1 MVPRLKGAITALI
14 TPMKESGKVDYAGWE
29 RLLDYQIG
37 EGIHGLLP
45 LGTTGETPTLEE
57 SEEEELIR
65 IAVKK
70 VKGRLPLI
78 IGTGSNDTA
87 YMLKYTKRA
96 RDMGADAALVV
107 TPYYNKPNDSG
118 LIRHFEAAG
127 ELDIPIIIYNIAGR
141 TGRNIPTALME
152 KLARI
157 PNIIGVK
164 EASGD
169 INQMG
174 EVIKNIKIPAQ
185 GEGRDFLVLS
195 GDDGLTLPLLSLGG
209 DGVISVISNLVP
221 GKVAAL
227 TEACLNGNFEKG
239 RELHYA
245 LLPLIKAAFIETNPV
260 PIKAAMGWAGLPAGP
275 ARLPLGPLEKKN
287 ETPLLEALE
296 GLGISRSERSAAG
309 GEFFIQHLDP
319 KKQGEHKKD
328 KGE

>member
-1 MVPRLKGAITALI
+1 MVPIPRGAFTALI
-14 TPMKESGKVDYAGWE
+14 TPMTEAGTVDYAGWE

-45 LGTTGETPTLEE
+45 LGTTGETPTLEDE
-57 SEEEELIR
+57 EEEELIR

-70 VKGRLPLI
+70 ANGRVPLI
-78 IGTGSNDTA
+78 VGTGSNDTS
-87 YMLKYTKRA
+87 YMLRYTKRA
-96 RDMGADAALVV
+96 RDLGADAALVV

-118 LIRHFEAAG
+118 LIRHFQAAG
-127 ELDIPIIIYNIAGR
+127 ELGIPIIIYNIAGR

-174 EVIKNIKIPAQ
+174 DVIRNIKLPAQ
-185 GEGRDFLVLS
+185 AEGRDFLVFS
-195 GDDGLTLPLLSLGG
+195 GDDGLTLPLMSLGG

-221 GKVAAL
+221 ARVAAL
-227 TEACLNGNFEKG
+227 IRACLDGTVEEG
-239 RELHYA
+239 RRIHYE
-245 LLPLIKAAFIETNPV
+245 LLPLVKAAFIETNPV

-275 ARLPLGPLEKKN
+275 ARLPLGPLEAAHAG
-287 ETPLLEALE
+287 LLQEAMK
-296 GLGISRSERSAAG
+296 GLGIP
-309 GEFFIQHLDP
+309 LV
-319 KKQGEHKKD
+319 
-328 KGE
+328 